1 MSWGLGIKTIT
12 QDEVIVGQDEEH
24 IGSASIKLMGK
35 EGLLNF
41 PEEIRLGGGDREE
54 EFGG

>member
-12 QDEVIVGQDEEH
+12 QHEVIVGQDEEH

-35 EGLLNF
+35 KGLLNF